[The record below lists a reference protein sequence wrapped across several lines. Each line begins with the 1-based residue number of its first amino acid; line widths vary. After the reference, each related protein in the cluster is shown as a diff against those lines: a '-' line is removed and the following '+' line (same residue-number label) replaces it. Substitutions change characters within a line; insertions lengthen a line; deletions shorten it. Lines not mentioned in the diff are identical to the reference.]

1 MLPPIPC
8 AHCGTNF
15 MRHNIDP
22 EAPRLCNNCEL
33 KEKNK
38 PRGNKDMSDVNILF
52 NCDRKTQIE
61 IEEHCTNVGI
71 SISQYLNGLHRQHF
85 DALGC
90 APVKDA
96 YAVTEEKPKVVER
109 QKPKVRR

>member
-15 MRHNIDP
+15 MRKTADP
-22 EAPRLCNNCEL
+22 DAPKLCNSCEL

-38 PRGNKDMSDVNILF
+38 PKGTKPMSEAKILID
-52 NCDRKTQIE
+52 CDRKTQIE
-61 IEEHCTNVGI
+61 VEEHCTNVGI
-71 SISQYLNGLHRQHF
+71 SISQYFTQLHRQFF
-85 DALGC
+85 DGLGC

-96 YAVTEEKPKVVER
+96 YIAVEEKPKVVE
-109 QKPKVRR
+109 KPKAKGKK